1 MHMQTVQMSEYVIVM
16 TCRDSVTQCLCC
28 HVTRVL
34 CLAGHVTRVSG
45 GEYGAVC

>member
-16 TCRDSVTQCLCC
+16 TRPDSVTQCLCC

-45 GEYGAVC
+45 GEYGAVW